1 MHFLILCHPDKSISV
16 SPIDTKGLCNCQKP
30 RQNWTMKHNP
40 FKQSQ
45 QNTTKRTLS
54 NFSLALNIFAAAGTQ
69 FPKVPKMNYI
79 TDYHVIMDLSKDW

>member
-1 MHFLILCHPDKSISV
+1 
-16 SPIDTKGLCNCQKP
+16 
-30 RQNWTMKHNP
+30 MKYNP

-54 NFSLALNIFAAAGTQ
+54 NFSHALNIFAATGTQ

-79 TDYHVIMDLSKDW
+79 MDYHVIMDLSKD